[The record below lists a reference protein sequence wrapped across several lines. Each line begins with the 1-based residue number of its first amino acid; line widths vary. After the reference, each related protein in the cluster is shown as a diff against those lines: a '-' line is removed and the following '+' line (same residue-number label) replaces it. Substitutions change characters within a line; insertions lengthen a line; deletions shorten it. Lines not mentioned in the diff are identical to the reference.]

1 MNSFNEFRFEWNY
14 DPKSEADCYA
24 ECTLRYI
31 PEENGHGAHPDE
43 PESVELLDVLI
54 GNQSIFAI
62 LSEDQV
68 LQIEALA
75 LEKHGADAKEA
86 HDDRRIE
93 RYLDRQAE
101 ESF

>member
-1 MNSFNEFRFEWNY
+1 VRFDEFKFEWNY

-54 GNQSIFAI
+54 GNQSILAI

-68 LQIEALA
+68 LQIEDLA
-75 LEKHGADAKEA
+75 LEKHGADMHEASAERAWEA
-86 HDDRRIE
+86 H
-93 RYLDRQAE
+93 QARAYG
-101 ESF
+101 